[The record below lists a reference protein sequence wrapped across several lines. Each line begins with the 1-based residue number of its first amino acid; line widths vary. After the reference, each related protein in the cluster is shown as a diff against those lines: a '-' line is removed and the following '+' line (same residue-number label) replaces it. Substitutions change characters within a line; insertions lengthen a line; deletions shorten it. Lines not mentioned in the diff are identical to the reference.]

1 MKADLYSETGVGVRA
16 TKACFFVA
24 VFFALMLLL
33 NGDAMHQSA
42 QRLEYGRVHDFWVA
56 ALRPLAR
63 VSRATG
69 CDLLRRAA
77 EATAGAWLNER

>member
-1 MKADLYSETGVGVRA
+1 MKTELYSETGVGVRA

-56 ALRPLAR
+56 ALRPLAC
-63 VSRATG
+63 VSRASG
-69 CDLLRRAA
+69 GDRLRR
-77 EATAGAWLNER
+77 TAQASVGEWLNER